1 MNKKIY
7 LLIML
12 ILLSGC
18 SKPSEIQAVE
28 TVPDFPTV
36 NYSIMIAMDS
46 LPTEIAVTQDGSRIY
61 LLDFYERLY
70 ELHLETGT
78 KISVT
83 QMQKKL
89 PDDAYVKTETKDF
102 IFKPD
107 PSTDELEIVRKADQE
122 TRRVAT
128 GRNPQLCTLTPD
140 GTKLLVTNHADQT
153 IQVYAVS

>member
-7 LLIML
+7 LFILL

-18 SKPSEIQAVE
+18 SKPAAVE
-28 TVPDFPTV
+28 TVLPEFPV
-36 NYSIMIAMDS
+36 VSYSSTIAMDS
-46 LPTEIAVTQDGSRIY
+46 LPTEIAVTQDGVNIY

-70 ELHLETGT
+70 NVHLETGM
-78 KISVT
+78 KNSVT

-89 PDDAYVKTETKDF
+89 PEDAYIKTETKDF

-107 PSTDELEIVRKADQE
+107 PAADELVITRKADQE
-122 TRRVAT
+122 TLRVAT

-153 IQVYAVS
+153 ISVYNVS